1 MPASP
6 DSASFQ
12 AQFERRW
19 AHLSDPHVRT
29 LAWLLDAPGL
39 LDPEAP
45 QWQGRIAT
53 LEPPGAATCH
63 WLTALDR
70 APQALHA
77 FLGLQPFTRLGRYAE
92 KLMAFYLSEQ
102 GRLVAHGVQ
111 VRSAGGAT
119 LGEFDFLVRGG
130 GNALLHWE
138 FATKLYLLETSGDGC
153 QADYFVGPNLAD
165 TLGAKMR
172 KIMDRQ
178 LALSLHP
185 AAQAYLPA
193 PVAAAQAL
201 VKGWLFYHE
210 RTPLQPSGVSR
221 GHCRGFWCAL
231 EELGDIAFEHAIV
244 LPRLEWLAPAKV
256 ASEKAADRNT
266 LSGTL
271 HAHFAAD
278 GMPVLIALL
287 ATRDGWMMEIDRG
300 FVVPNDWRNRA
311 ARRIRNG

>member
-6 DSASFQ
+6 GIRIPQRFQ
-12 AQFERRW
+12 SRW
-19 AHLSDPHVRT
+19 AHLGDPPVGT

-39 LDPEAP
+39 LDPDAP
-45 QWQGRIAT
+45 QWRGRIAT
-53 LEPPGAATCH
+53 LEPPDAETCR
-63 WLTALDR
+63 WLAALDR
-70 APQALHA
+70 APRALHA

-92 KLMAFYLSEQ
+92 KLMAFYLGEQ

-111 VRSAGGAT
+111 VRSAGSVT
-119 LGEFDFLVRGG
+119 IGEFDFLLHDG

-201 VKGWLFYHE
+201 VKGWLFYHG
-210 RTPLQPSGVSR
+210 RTPLQPPGVSPA
-221 GHCRGFWCAL
+221 HCRGFWCAL
-231 EELGDIAFEHAIV
+231 EELGDVVFEYAMV
-244 LPRLEWLAPAKV
+244 LPRLEWLAPAK
-256 ASEKAADRNT
+256 AAPEKAMDRKTLAD
-266 LSGTL
+266 TL

-278 GMPVLIALL
+278 SMPVLIALL
-287 ATRDGWMMEIDRG
+287 AARDGWMTEIDRG
-300 FVVPNDWRNRA
+300 FVVPDDWRNRA
-311 ARRIRNG
+311 ARRIKSG